1 MWSCGLTVYSI
12 FHRYA
17 DSFWTEYNVYANQCT
32 LHRIVM
38 IISFML
44 ILSPDVEG
52 GNLDTDD
59 PDNDISRDLEII

>member
-1 MWSCGLTVYSI
+1 
-12 FHRYA
+12 
-17 DSFWTEYNVYANQCT
+17 
-32 LHRIVM
+32 M